1 MENLQEISK
10 ITIVP
15 SVFTKTPYMNMSK
28 KYVHIPTDEVI
39 TDMQKLGWVVTESK
53 EVKARK
59 KKGYQKHI
67 VKFYHPDLLIKGE
80 NGDDSFPEILM
91 INSHDGSTAFQFRVG
106 LYRIVCSN
114 GLVIADAEFGKLSIR
129 HMGYT
134 FEKLQNLIFEL
145 VEKIPSLVNK
155 IQTFKDCQLTD
166 EQMMKFALDAS
177 TKRFGDKYKVR
188 PEDLLV
194 STRTAD
200 EGHSLWTVFN
210 RVQEKL
216 MNGGF
221 NTINPKTNKGR
232 ASRSVKSFAKN
243 IKLNEDLWQLA
254 EAYVCK

>member
-10 ITIVP
+10 TTIVD
-15 SVFTKTPYMNMSK
+15 SVFTKTPFGNMSK
-28 KYVHIPTDEVI
+28 KYVHIPTDNVI
-39 TDMQKLGWVVTESK
+39 SDMEKLGWVVTESK

-80 NGDDSFPEILM
+80 NGDDTFPQILM

-106 LYRIVCSN
+106 LYRIVCTN
-114 GLVIADAEFGKLSIR
+114 GLVVADAEFGKLSIR

-134 FEKLQNLIFEL
+134 FEKLQNLISEL

-155 IQTFKDCQLTD
+155 IKTFQECQLTD

-177 TKRFGDKYKVR
+177 TKRFGDKYKVNAD
-188 PEDLLV
+188 DLLLP
-194 STRTAD
+194 TRTAD

-221 NTINPKTNKGR
+221 NTVNSKTNKGR
-232 ASRSVKSFAKN
+232 SSRSVKSFAKN
-243 IKLNEDLWQLA
+243 IKLNEELWALA
-254 EAYVCK
+254 NEYVCK